1 MTFNYA
7 ASAATARRLLD
18 KFGQTVTLTR
28 TVAGGYDPATGVT
41 TPDVTDTATV
51 KAALL
56 PYSNGDKL
64 AAGGVIRT
72 GDRKAYIAPDT
83 TFAPDA
89 LTKLTEADG
98 TVWQLESVEPLA
110 PAGVPVLY
118 TANATR

>member
-1 MTFNYA
+1 MAFNYA
-7 ASAATARRLLD
+7 RVADTAARLLD

-41 TPDVTDTATV
+41 SPDVTQTAPV
-51 KAALL
+51 RAALL
-56 PYSNGDKL
+56 PYSNGDRL
-64 AAGGVIRT
+64 AAGQMIRQ
-72 GDRKAYIAPDT
+72 GDRKAYIAPDAA
-83 TFAPDA
+83 FQPDA
-89 LTKLTEADG
+89 LTKLIEADG